1 MVKGELSSIL
11 IEGISSQMSARLV
24 LEDGTLYLSLSD
36 VRAVSDVVWNG
47 LNSNIWDFGQ
57 SENFTLAEEA
67 GPVFFVTGDRVLFE
81 MCIRDRCTPSSTS
94 PAFGRLFPN

>member
-24 LEDGTLYLSLSD
+24 LEDGTLYLALSD
-36 VRAVSDVVWNG
+36 VRAASDVVWNG

-67 GPVFFVTGDRVLFE
+67 RPVFF
-81 MCIRDRCTPSSTS
+81 RD
-94 PAFGRLFPN
+94 GRQGFVRRYGRTQEREPFRQYRG